1 MTIKEILSEADVRV
15 RLNEYILLSIFVAL
29 HGDKNWVTVRHIQAF
44 IKEALPW
51 AASDN
56 AVRNLLRRAVAS
68 GLLDARVI
76 HDRSAPNAGTRGSPA
91 HEYRM
96 ADLGRERFKR
106 IELDRASI
114 LALSPPIIR
123 LAKAS
128 GIGPRDRG
136 VETLY
141 PVPARSASYGG

>member
-1 MTIKEILSEADVRV
+1 MTIKEILSEADARA
-15 RLNEYILLSIFVAL
+15 RLNDYIILSIFVAL
-29 HGDKNWVTVRHIQAF
+29 HGDKNWITVRHIQAF

-51 AASDN
+51 TVSDN
-56 AVRNLLRRAVAS
+56 TVRDLLRRTVAL
-68 GLLDARVI
+68 GQFDRRIV
-76 HDRSAPNAGTRGSPA
+76 HDRGAPNAGTRGSPA

-123 LAKAS
+123 LAKPA
-128 GIGPRDRG
+128 GIGPRERG
-136 VETLY
+136 VETIY
-141 PVPARSASYGG
+141 PVPARSATYGG